1 MNGTPF
7 APASIKAASA
17 SAAQPEEEEEEDE
30 EDQEE
35 SDEEDD
41 DDYDEEE
48 QGSSISSKGFL
59 WGSLAIGAVAVSVAA
74 LVAVARRR

>member
-1 MNGTPF
+1 MNGTSF
-7 APASIKAASA
+7 APAPIKPAA
-17 SAAQPEEEEEEDE
+17 AAGAAAAAEEGDEGEEESDE
-30 EDQEE
+30 EE

-41 DDYDEEE
+41 DDDDE
-48 QGSSISSKGFL
+48 GSSISSKGLL